1 MICYYDTSFLISA
14 VLGQHREIDYDK
26 YWNDV
31 VERVSSH
38 LVRIES
44 VIAIRRA
51 GMILSRSHGCLRSLP
66 DSLRIWIVSHAS
78 ASTTR

>member
-1 MICYYDTSFLISA
+1 MICYYDTRFLISA
-14 VLGQHREIDYDK
+14 VLGQHREMD
-26 YWNDV
+26 
-31 VERVSSH
+31 VERVPSH

-51 GMILSRSHGCLRSLP
+51 GMILSRSHGCLRSSP
-66 DSLRIWIVSHAS
+66 DSLRIWIVSRAS